1 MSVYIISNRSIN
13 PRTNR
18 FYVKGKE
25 KAEPTFRIAKID
37 DPKASKLTY
46 TMMEDALPVNYK
58 NVIDA
63 LDDNK
68 PEDNLRGSSRMFYE
82 LYNDTICAI
91 QDVRRTK
98 TEKPVI
104 KNDILF
110 FIHGFSTGFNSS
122 LEHIKDLHRLYVQ
135 DEDSPI
141 NHIIYLSWPSRSSK
155 LFTYSG
161 DQEDARDTGAIL
173 ARVFRKTQNFFYEA
187 FDVAQKRHCLGRIH
201 LMCHSMGNQV
211 LETFMQT
218 IANETYLPIVTEILL
233 IHADVQDNVFEE
245 GQPFSYLH
253 KISRRVHIYI
263 HNGDDA
269 LRISRFTKNGT
280 KRLGQRGPRELSVLN
295 DETFIVDVSNDNEAI
310 TKYEDVIDHWGYLY
324 RPKQIEDIIHV
335 LRGKSEHRIE
345 SRMKDEYGR
354 KNYFSINTQ

>member
-1 MSVYIISNRSIN
+1 MSVYIISNRSVN

-25 KAEPTFRIAKID
+25 KAEPTFRIAKVD
-37 DPKASKLTY
+37 DPTAEKLTY
-46 TMMEDALPVNYK
+46 TMMEDALPPDYQD
-58 NVIDA
+58 VIDK
-63 LDDNK
+63 LDGETSGK
-68 PEDNLRGSSRMFYE
+68 KLLGSARMFYE
-82 LYNDTICAI
+82 LYSDMICVR

-98 TEKPVI
+98 TEKPVL

-122 LEHIKDLHRLYVQ
+122 LQHIKDLQRLYVD
-135 DEDSPI
+135 DEHSSI
-141 NHIIYLSWPSRSSK
+141 RHIVYLSWPSRSSK

-187 FDVAQKRHCLGRIH
+187 FDMAQKEHCLGRIH

-218 IANETYLPIVTEILL
+218 IANETYLPIITEVLL
-233 IHADVQDNVFEE
+233 LHADVQDDIFEK
-245 GQPFSYLH
+245 GQPFYYLQNLC
-253 KISRRVHIYI
+253 RRVHVYI

-280 KRLGQRGPRELSVLN
+280 KRLGQRGPRDLAVLN
-295 DETFIVDVSNDNEAI
+295 DETFIVDVTNDNEAI
-310 TKYEDVIDHWGYLY
+310 TRYEDIIDHWGYLY
-324 RPKQIEDIIHV
+324 RPNQIEDIIQV
-335 LRGKSEHRIE
+335 LRGRSEHRIQTRE
-345 SRMKDEYGR
+345 EDQYGR
-354 KNYFSINTQ
+354 KNYFTIKPE